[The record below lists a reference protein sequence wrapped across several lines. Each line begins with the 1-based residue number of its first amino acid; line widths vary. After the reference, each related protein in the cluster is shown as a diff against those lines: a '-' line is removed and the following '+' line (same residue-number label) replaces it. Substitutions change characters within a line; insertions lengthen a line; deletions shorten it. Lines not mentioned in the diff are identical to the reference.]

1 MDKFTLEKEQ
11 EELQKGLDIAQA
23 IEDGLNA
30 LRQKD
35 YVKAERCFR
44 QARKLDPNSSEA
56 NNGLFQTLYQAGES
70 AFQAGKYADAVRWFE
85 KALEL
90 EVSHAGVFKCLLES
104 AYEAGKD
111 AEKRRKLSIA
121 ATYFRKVL
129 ELDSAHPEAR
139 HCLEMIA
146 RKRRIPWIV
155 GGILMVF
162 IIIFITAQVN
172 NLIHWPVP
180 LCDTT
185 GDLLCTPS
193 PTFTTTPTVTSSPT
207 LTPTPT
213 STSAPTPTPTLTPT
227 PTETPAPT
235 ATPIPP
241 TDTPMP
247 TLTPTPC
254 PPPPAD
260 WAPYT
265 VQAQDTMFSLAR
277 KYGTDVDSIL
287 RFNNCR
293 FSSDI
298 RVGESLYLPAISVQ
312 VEAIVPELISPGYGT
327 THPNPVT
334 FTWSGQLAQG
344 QLYRLWLSHPDSGVT
359 REVLTRITTAT
370 VDLPAENF
378 GEWQWIVSVTQD
390 GVEISRSVQGMFWF
404 KPL

>member
-1 MDKFTLEKEQ
+1 MASTKNPKQILEWLVECNTALEK
-11 EELQKGLDIAQA
+11 
-23 IEDGLNA
+23 
-30 LRQKD
+30 KD
-35 YVKAERCFR
+35 YIEAESCFR
-44 QARKLDPNSSEA
+44 AVRRLFPNSSEGHK
-56 NNGLFQTLYQAGES
+56 GLFQMLYQAGDS
-70 AFQAGKYADAVRWFE
+70 AFESKKYADAVRWFE

-104 AYEAGKD
+104 AYEAGRD
-111 AEKRRKLSIA
+111 AEKHRKLSIA
-121 ATYFRKVL
+121 ETYYRKVL

-139 HCLEMIA
+139 HHLEVIA

-155 GGILMVF
+155 AGFLVLLMA
-162 IIIFITAQVN
+162 IFVIAQTN
-172 NLIHWPVP
+172 SLIPWPAP
-180 LCDTT
+180 ICDTT
-185 GDLLCTPS
+185 GNLLCTPS
-193 PTFTTTPTVTSSPT
+193 PTFTTTPTVTPSPT

-213 STSAPTPTPTLTPT
+213 STPTPTNTPTITLTPTHTPTPTYTPT
-227 PTETPAPT
+227 PTHT
-235 ATPIPP
+235 
-241 TDTPMP
+241 P

-298 RVGESLYLPAISVQ
+298 YVGGILFLPANPVQ
-312 VEAIVPELISPGYGT
+312 VEVTMPELSLPGYGLT
-327 THPNPVT
+327 YSNPVT
-334 FTWSGQLAQG
+334 FTWNGQLVPG
-344 QLYRLWLSHPDSGVT
+344 QTYRLWLRHPGSGVT
-359 REVLTRITTAT
+359 REVLTDQTTAT

-378 GEWQWIVSVTQD
+378 GEWQWDVTVMQD
-390 GVEISRSVQGMFWF
+390 GVEISRSIQGMFWF